1 MIVRWLALTVGAAS
15 FLASISQK
23 DIADDVLKRPNY
35 YQFNPYYSP
44 VFKLFHQPICIPI
57 LSAKNK
63 INLNL
68 TSHLHSKRIIAI
80 LLVQGEC
87 CKE

>member
-1 MIVRWLALTVGAAS
+1 MILRWLALTVGAAS

-23 DIADDVLKRPNY
+23 DTADDVLKRQIISITIPNVAR
-35 YQFNPYYSP
+35 FSNYSI
-44 VFKLFHQPICIPI
+44 KPICIPDP
-57 LSAKNK
+57 SAKNK

-87 CKE
+87 CKK